1 MAKKPGGYNWGTGR
15 RKTAVARVR
24 IKAGSGKIQVNGR
37 PMESYFSLKTDCERV
52 IEPLR
57 ATRSMGTYDVWAN
70 VSGGGTSGQVGA
82 MIMGLGRALLEANTE
97 LEPTLRDGKFLT
109 RDSRMVERKKY
120 GRKKAR
126 KSFQFSKR

>member
-24 IKAGSGKIQVNGR
+24 IKPGSGKIQVNGR
-37 PMESYFSLKTDCERV
+37 ALETYFCLRTDQERV
-52 IEPLR
+52 VEPLR
-57 ATRSMGTYDVWAN
+57 ATRTQGSFDIWAN
-70 VSGGGTSGQVGA
+70 IRGGGTSGQVGA
-82 MIMGLGRALLEANTE
+82 MIMGLSRALLEANTE
-97 LEPTLRDGKFLT
+97 HEGTLRDGSYLT